1 MPSSVTFQVDRVQT
15 QSDLAPGTSNDDASA
30 ILRKFVN
37 PSLVGP
43 GWDALIA
50 AIATGDQ
57 KNWDNALAAFDQ
69 LFISTAG
76 GKYLDRAAANYGEVR
91 PASVG
96 MVDDVFRQLAI
107 TKKNRKLTQEAFL
120 EVLEVFYGP
129 EAVRGVSTSTGA
141 EPFTLVDGDNLTVLL
156 DENLTVNV
164 TFDRTH
170 YSAIAAAS
178 ALEVSGEIT
187 RALSEAGSTAYAIA
201 YVDPATRGT
210 YVRLYSGSRG
220 LSSSV
225 RILGGSAQRWLKFP
239 TPIFDI
245 ADFSLTTWTIS
256 SPTPR
261 VARFTT
267 SSVGFDLSKLRV
279 DDVVCIFGDP
289 TDSTDPFAVAGIQGT
304 FPITAVDTYYVVASG
319 SSPVYQYFEIAYV
332 DVPVGTYAQGVF
344 TSAVFYRPTKATLYD
359 QQRHVIVTQLGK
371 VELPAT
377 TNIVIRGPGTGAY
390 VNVQPPIPL
399 TSLIRAP
406 SGVVTGVT
414 AAAHGMSVGDQIF
427 IDEAV
432 PTGVAPPITA
442 GTISGDFS
450 SNIATGAT
458 SASLQSMASE
468 SDTVQAIN
476 HKMMRT
482 AEGLLMLVGGMTQT
496 APGTNTAIA
505 NPQIFEITSD
515 TVLGNGGRQLGYKW
529 TNLVT
534 HTQTVGKRG
543 MGASALLDG
552 RVLVT
557 GGTNSD
563 TDVSGTALNNWD
575 LYTYTNV
582 PAQNL
587 LTSGTLSEVKAGH
600 GQCTLTGGN
609 ALIGGGWNGGAVVA
623 TSYTFDPGTV
633 TWTARGS
640 MIHARYS
647 HQLVAL
653 ANGNGLAIGGVG
665 VSSNILNSAEF
676 YSAAGHAWAKA
687 ASMTDARRDFGALV
701 LPDGR
706 VLVVGG
712 TGGNATQNSYNNALA
727 SCEIYDPGAGLWA
740 PLPPMSVCRVS
751 PVISYL
757 PTLNAVFV
765 VGGGSPVV
773 EMLDIAT
780 MRWRKSRAVLGT
792 ALTLPGGGLAATD
805 AFVVVGGLQ
814 NANNTTKLN
823 YVIVPGSDV
832 IRAGGM
838 NRQAGIAS
846 VPTSTSFTYSV
857 SDTFS
862 RGAPYIETT
871 GATVTPLKALPAP
884 AGLPGPFSYD
894 TKAGL
899 SVTGTAATLGQ
910 AINGNQSYS
919 AFALDTSLD
928 SNPAL
933 LFPDEVGYLVFDF
946 GFKGQVGPVKYI
958 GRLDNVSLKLDASF
972 RFPVSIASGVTVTLL
987 QSNTPFIPDPN
998 ADPLTG
1004 NFYLTSSAA
1013 GRIAAGSAL
1022 DDIQAAGLAIER
1034 SVVYPNDVGTGGAG
1048 LPTSGAQKLSDAV
1061 VIWGGDDLDDELP
1074 ALREGD

>member
-1 MPSSVTFQVDRVQT
+1 MSSSISFNVDTVNS
-15 QSDLAPGTSNDDASA
+15 QSALAAGTSNDDATA
-30 ILRKFVN
+30 VLRKFVN

-57 KNWDNALAAFDQ
+57 TNWDNALAAFDQ
-69 LFISTAG
+69 LFLSSAS
-76 GKYLDRAAANYGEVR
+76 GKYLERAAANFGEVK

-96 MVDDVFRQLAI
+96 MDDPTFRQLAV
-107 TKKNRKLTQEAFL
+107 TKKNKKLTQEAFL
-120 EVLEVFYGP
+120 EVLEIFYGP

-141 EPFTLVDGDNLTVLL
+141 EPFALVDQDTLVLLL
-156 DENLTVNV
+156 DEKLTVNV
-164 TFDRTH
+164 TIDRTH
-170 YSAIAAAS
+170 YTSIAAAS
-178 ALEVSGEIT
+178 ALEVSGEIN
-187 RALSEAGSTAYAIA
+187 RALSEAGSNAYAVA
-201 YVDPATRGT
+201 YVDPTTRGT
-210 YVRLYSGSRG
+210 YVRIYSGSRG

-225 RILGGSAQRWLKFP
+225 RVLGGSAQRWLKFP
-239 TPIFDI
+239 TPVFDV
-245 ADFSLTTWTIS
+245 ADFSSTTWTVS
-256 SPTPR
+256 SPAPG
-261 VARFTT
+261 VARFST

-279 DDVVCIFGDP
+279 DDVVCIFGGP
-289 TDSTDPFAVAGIQGT
+289 TDPFAVAGIQGT
-304 FPITAVDTYYVVASG
+304 FPIAAVDTYYIVASG
-319 SSPVYQYFEIAYV
+319 SPTVHQYFEIAYV
-332 DVPVGTYAQGVF
+332 DVPIGAYVQSDF

-377 TNIVIRGPGTGAY
+377 TNIVRRGPGTGAY
-390 VNVQPPIPL
+390 VNVQVPIPL

-414 AAAHGMSVGDQIF
+414 AAAHGMSVGDQVF
-427 IDEAV
+427 IDGAI
-432 PTGVAPPITA
+432 PTGAAPPITA

-468 SDTVQAIN
+468 ADTVQAVN
-476 HKMMRT
+476 HRMVRT

-505 NPQIFEITSD
+505 NPKIFEITSD

-529 TNLVT
+529 TNLAT

-563 TDVSGTALNNWD
+563 TDVSGTARNNWD

-587 LTSGTLSEVKAGH
+587 LTSGTLPAVKAGH
-600 GQCTLTGGN
+600 SQCTLIGGN
-609 ALIGGGWNGGAVVA
+609 ALIGGGWSGGAVVA
-623 TSYTFDPGTV
+623 TSYTFDPATV

-640 MIHARYS
+640 MVRARMW
-647 HQLVAL
+647 HQIVAL
-653 ANGNGLAIGGVG
+653 ANGNGLAIGGVDG
-665 VSSNILNSAEF
+665 SSNILNSVES
-676 YSAAGHAWAKA
+676 YSVTGHTWATVA
-687 ASMTDARRDFGALV
+687 PMTDARRDFGAVV

-706 VLVVGG
+706 VLVFGG
-712 TGGNATQNSYNNALA
+712 TGGNATQHSYNNTLA
-727 SCEIYDPGAGLWA
+727 SCEIYDPGTGLWA
-740 PLPPMSVCRVS
+740 PLPPMSVGRVS

-757 PTLNAVFV
+757 PTRNAVFV
-765 VGGGSPVV
+765 VGGGSSVV
-773 EMLDIAT
+773 EMLDVAT

-814 NANNTTKLN
+814 DANNTTKLN
-823 YVIVPGSDV
+823 YVVVPGSDV
-832 IRAGGM
+832 VRAGGM
-838 NRQAGIAS
+838 NRQASIAS
-846 VPTSTSFTYSV
+846 VPSPTTFTYSV
-857 SDTFS
+857 SDSIS
-862 RGAPYIETT
+862 RGAPYVETT
-871 GATVTPLKALPAP
+871 GATVTPSKALPAP

-899 SVTGTAATLGQ
+899 SVTGIVATLGQ
-910 AINGNQSYS
+910 AINGNQSY
-919 AFALDTSLD
+919 ATFALDTGSGP
-928 SNPAL
+928 NPAL
-933 LFPDEVGYLVFDF
+933 LFPDEVGYLAFDF
-946 GFKGQVGPVKYI
+946 GFKGQSGPVKYI

-972 RFPVSIASGVTVTLL
+972 RFPASIPAGVTVTLL
-987 QSNTPFIPDPN
+987 QSNLPFVPDPN

-1013 GRIAAGSAL
+1013 GRIAAGAAL
-1022 DDIQAAGLAIER
+1022 DDIQASGLAIER
-1034 SVVYPNDVGTGGAG
+1034 SVVYPSDRGLGGEG
-1048 LPTSGAQKLSDAV
+1048 LPTSGAQKLSDATEV
-1061 VIWGGDDLDDELP
+1061 WGGDSLEDELA